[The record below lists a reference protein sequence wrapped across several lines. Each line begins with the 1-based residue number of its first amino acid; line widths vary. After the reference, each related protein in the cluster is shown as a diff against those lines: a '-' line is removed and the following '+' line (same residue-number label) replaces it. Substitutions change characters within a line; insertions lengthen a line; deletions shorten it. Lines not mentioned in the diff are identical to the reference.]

1 MATHAPSTAQGQID
15 LLLGQ
20 IESLVLEG
28 TRVPLT
34 ARVMIDAEQL
44 LNIVELIRQSLP
56 AELAEAER
64 IVSERNALV
73 ADAREEAEN
82 LVAQAHE
89 MAAKLTQESA
99 IVLEAQER
107 ADELTERARAT
118 AQEIRLRAVE
128 YADEVLER
136 LEQHVDRTLDTV
148 RRHREDLRR

>member
-1 MATHAPSTAQGQID
+1 MATHAPDTAQGQLD
-15 LLLGQ
+15 LLMEQ

-34 ARVMIDAEQL
+34 SRVVIDAEEL
-44 LNIVELIRQSLP
+44 LNLIELIRQTLP
-56 AELAEAER
+56 EEIAEARR

-107 ADELTERARAT
+107 AEELTERAKQT

-136 LEQHVDRTLDTV
+136 LEQQVDRTLDMV

>member
-1 MATHAPSTAQGQID
+1 MATHAPGTAQGQID
-15 LLLGQ
+15 LL
-20 IESLVLEG
+20 IEQMEALVLEG

-34 ARVMIDAEQL
+34 SRVVLDAEEL
-44 LNIVELIRQSLP
+44 LNLLELIRQTLP
-56 AELAEAER
+56 EELAEARR
-64 IVSERNALV
+64 IVSERNVLV
-73 ADAREEAEN
+73 NDAREEADN
-82 LVAQAHE
+82 LIAQAHE

-99 IVLEAQER
+99 IMLDAQDR
-107 ADELTERARAT
+107 ADDLTERATQT

>member
-1 MATHAPSTAQGQID
+1 MTTYATQSAQGQID
-15 LLLGQ
+15 SLLDQLEQ
-20 IESLVLEG
+20 LVLEG
-28 TRVPLT
+28 TKVPLT
-34 ARVMIDAEQL
+34 ARVMIDAEQVL
-44 LNIVELIRQSLP
+44 HLVELIRQTLP
-56 AELAEAER
+56 EELAEAQR
-64 IVSERNALV
+64 IVAERDALV
-73 ADAREEAEN
+73 SDAREEAEN

-107 ADELTERARAT
+107 ADEMTERARHT

-136 LEQHVDRTLDTV
+136 LEQQVDRTLDMV

>member
-1 MATHAPSTAQGQID
+1 MTTHVPGTAQGQID
-15 LLLGQ
+15 LLLEQ
-20 IESLVLEG
+20 LEALVLEG

-34 ARVMIDAEQL
+34 ARVMVDAEQVLRL
-44 LNIVELIRQSLP
+44 LEMIRQTLP
-56 AELAEAER
+56 EELAEAQR
-64 IVSERNALV
+64 IVNERHALV
-73 ADAREEAEN
+73 EDAREEAEN

-107 ADELTERARAT
+107 ADELTDRARRT

-136 LEQHVDRTLDTV
+136 LEQHVDRTLETV